1 MIFYFWVYNQL
12 LCSLKNFTTNF
23 IYYLLY
29 LKNGVTMRS
38 TTGHIIFPKKMK
50 YKDLVPIYKDL
61 YMRFLTE
68 TGQVEEEEDRNHM
81 LVRLNLLDLENN
93 RKPEGHNRNCR
104 TKMVFPITDGHVQF
118 YIKANSKSSEVTKV
132 TESISKLLDDLDF
145 DHTVEWDK
153 LSYHYKR

>member
-1 MIFYFWVYNQL
+1 
-12 LCSLKNFTTNF
+12 
-23 IYYLLY
+23 
-29 LKNGVTMRS
+29 MRS

-68 TGQVEEEEDRNHM
+68 TEQVEEEEDRNHM

-104 TKMVFPITDGHVQF
+104 TKMIFPITNGNVQF
-118 YIKANSKSSEVTKV
+118 YIKGNSKTSEVTKV
-132 TESISKLLDDLDF
+132 TESISRLLSDNDVKHD
-145 DHTVEWDK
+145 VEWDK
-153 LSYHYKR
+153 LRYLQKR